1 MLFLQLCR
9 ATHFPFLNSNHPKR
23 EGRYF
28 FVLASLWPSSSSKQ
42 DFLQH
47 KSWTM
52 APCALLSLHI
62 YSDFRCMLVDGGQW
76 HRVRS
81 RTVWMGYTS
90 SVIPEDL
97 WRGVRPSSSH
107 LNVRVSS
114 NSISN
119 SVMFVLN
126 QTQLVLMFL
135 TWEEPLI
142 LSKHCAHK
150 YRFRWGS
157 PVASN
162 LRTVFSS
169 YSASSKKLQKQVEF
183 YRQMQICDDSFLLL
197 NTSLCAG
204 EGGIWI
210 WGKQTS
216 FQGDRKI
223 YSSFS
228 PSILTKI
235 SCLCLQTRQNPAHK
249 NDQ

>member
-1 MLFLQLCR
+1 MEVSGIEWGHALFEWAIQAVSSQRTCEGVSGPL
-9 ATHFPFLNSNHPKR
+9 HP
-23 EGRYF
+23 
-28 FVLASLWPSSSSKQ
+28 
-42 DFLQH
+42 
-47 KSWTM
+47 M
-52 APCALLSLHI
+52 
-62 YSDFRCMLVDGGQW
+62 
-76 HRVRS
+76 
-81 RTVWMGYTS
+81 
-90 SVIPEDL
+90 
-97 WRGVRPSSSH
+97 

-119 SVMFVLN
+119 SMMFVLN

-150 YRFRWGS
+150 FRFRWGS

-204 EGGIWI
+204 EAGIWI
-210 WGKQTS
+210 WGKQRLVSKGTGKS
-216 FQGDRKI
+216 TAV
-223 YSSFS
+223 SAPVS
-228 PSILTKI
+228 
-235 SCLCLQTRQNPAHK
+235 
-249 NDQ
+249 